1 MNAALCDEA
10 VAVELHKLKQYERLG
25 FSHYDAL
32 VAIDQKIDWH
42 DVEHLLRQGCPQEL
56 AVAILAPLS

>member
-10 VAVELHKLKQYERLG
+10 VAVELHKLEQYERLG

-32 VAIDQKIDWH
+32 VAINQQIDWH
-42 DVEHLLRQGCPQEL
+42 DVQRLLAQGCSHEL
-56 AVAILAPLS
+56 ALAILAPLS

>member
-10 VAVELHKLKQYERLG
+10 VAVELHKLEQYQRLG

-42 DVEHLLRQGCPQEL
+42 DVARLMEQGCPREL

>member
-10 VAVELHKLKQYERLG
+10 VAVELHKLKHYERLG

-42 DVEHLLRQGCPQEL
+42 DVERLLEQGCSHEL
-56 AVAILAPLS
+56 ALGILAPLS

>member
-10 VAVELHKLKQYERLG
+10 VAVELHKLRQYQRLG

-32 VAIDQKIDWH
+32 AAIDQRIDWH
-42 DVEHLLRQGCPQEL
+42 DVEHLLEQGCSPEL